1 MKPITAA
8 VITLGCRLNQ
18 ADSALLNDRLI
29 RLGFQ
34 IVSPDAS
41 SSPNLILVNSCTVT
55 ETAYK
60 KSKQALRSIRAENPQ
75 SFIVFTGCAADVS
88 KDELEQNQDIDL
100 VLTNEQKKNI
110 ETILPEYLALL
121 EKHDVPAAPKLAKG
135 VFAEQAQGVFPFRS
149 RAFIKVQE
157 GCNNSCSYCI
167 VPAARGPE
175 RSRDLKEITAE
186 FKKTVEDGFHEIV
199 LTGVNT
205 CHYKAGKVGM
215 PELIDR
221 LCEVPGDF
229 RIRLSSTE
237 PCDELFPIVDAMKRN
252 EGKVCEFLH
261 LPLQSGCDRILKA
274 MNRHCDTAKFAEYAA
289 YAREAVP
296 NLHLG
301 TDIIVGFPGET
312 ASDFEESLDFL
323 RKMNFANIHIFP
335 YSPRSGTPAAS
346 MPDKVQKPLVAERI
360 EQLKALKEE
369 CAQKFARSLVG
380 TTGAVLIETNCNKK
394 ELWDGWSGN
403 YVRTIVSSETDI
415 ARKLLRVFEG
425 EQGFHSAIHELESA
439 LYESA

>member
-8 VITLGCRLNQ
+8 VMTLGCRLNQ

-34 IVSPDAS
+34 IVPPDAS
-41 SSPNLILVNSCTVT
+41 SSPNLILINSCTVT
-55 ETAYK
+55 ETAYR

-121 EKHDVPAAPKLAKG
+121 EKREASAAPKLAKG
-135 VFAEQAQGVFPFRS
+135 IFAEQAQGVFPFRS

-157 GCNNSCSYCI
+157 GCNNRCTYCI

-175 RSRDLKEITAE
+175 RSRDLKEIIAE
-186 FKKTVEDGFHEIV
+186 FKKAVDDGFHEIV

-221 LCEVPGDF
+221 LCEIPGDF

-237 PCDELFPIVDAMKRN
+237 PCDELFPIIDAMKRN
-252 EGKVCEFLH
+252 AAKVCEFLH
-261 LPLQSGCDRILKA
+261 LPLQSGCDETLKA
-274 MNRHCDTAKFAEYAA
+274 MNRHYDTAKFAEYAA
-289 YAREAVP
+289 RAREAIP

-312 ASDFEESLDFL
+312 AEHFAQTLGFL
-323 RKMNFANIHIFP
+323 RKTEFANIHVFP
-335 YSPRSGTPAAS
+335 YSPRTGTPAAD
-346 MPDKVQKPLVAERI
+346 MPHKVQKNVVADRI

-369 CAQKFARSLVG
+369 CAQKFAKSLVG
-380 TTGAVLIETNCNKK
+380 TTGAVLIESNCNRKD
-394 ELWDGWSGN
+394 LWDGWSGN
-403 YVRTIVSSETDI
+403 YVRTVVSSDTDLS
-415 ARKLLRVFEG
+415 RKLLRVKFLRFLPVG
-425 EQGFHSAIHELESA
+425 A
-439 LYESA
+439 LFAEIINEPG

>member
-34 IVSPDAS
+34 IVPPDTS
-41 SSPNLILVNSCTVT
+41 SSPNLILINSCTVT

-100 VLTNEQKKNI
+100 VLVNEQKKDI

-121 EKHDVPAAPKLAKG
+121 EKHKAPAAPKLAKG

-149 RAFIKVQE
+149 RSFIKVQE

-167 VPAARGPE
+167 VPSARGPE
-175 RSRDLKEITAE
+175 RSRDMKEITAE
-186 FKKTVEDGFHEIV
+186 FKKAVADGFHEIV

-205 CHYKAGKVGM
+205 CHYKAGKTGM

-221 LCEVPGDF
+221 LCEIPGDF

-237 PCDELFPIVDAMKRN
+237 PCDELIPIVDAMKRN
-252 EGKVCEFLH
+252 AGKVCEFLH
-261 LPLQSGCDRILKA
+261 LPIQSGSDEILKA
-274 MNRHCDTAKFAEYAA
+274 MNRHCNTAKFAEYAA
-289 YAREAVP
+289 YARDAIP

-301 TDIIVGFPGET
+301 TDVIVGFPGET
-312 ASDFEESLDFL
+312 AANFEESLEFL
-323 RKMNFANIHIFP
+323 RKMDFANIHIFP
-335 YSPRSGTPAAS
+335 YSPRKGTPAAN
-346 MPDKVQKPLVAERI
+346 MPGKVQKPTVNERI

-369 CAQKFARSLVG
+369 CAQRFAKSLVG
-380 TTGAVLIETNCNKK
+380 TTGAVLIESSCNKK
-394 ELWDGWSGN
+394 DLWDGWSGN
-403 YVRTIVSSETDI
+403 YVRTIVTSEADI
-415 ARKLLRVFEG
+415 TRKLLPVKFLRLLPVG
-425 EQGFHSAIHELESA
+425 A
-439 LYESA
+439 LFAEIIGGND

>member
-100 VLTNEQKKNI
+100 VLTNEQKKDI
-110 ETILPEYLALL
+110 ETILPQYLALL
-121 EKHDVPAAPKLAKG
+121 EKREAPAAPKLAKG
-135 VFAEQAQGVFPFRS
+135 IFAEQAQGVFPFRS

-167 VPAARGPE
+167 VPTARGPE

-186 FKKTVEDGFHEIV
+186 FRKAVDDGFHEIV

-221 LCEVPGDF
+221 LCEIPGDF

-252 EGKVCEFLH
+252 AAKVCEFLH

-274 MNRHCDTAKFAEYAA
+274 MNRHCGTAKFAEYAA
-289 YAREAVP
+289 YAREAIP

-312 ASDFEESLDFL
+312 DADFAESLKFL
-323 RKMNFANIHIFP
+323 RKTDFANIHVFP
-335 YSPRSGTPAAS
+335 YSPRSGTPAADMS
-346 MPDKVQKPLVAERI
+346 DKVQKTVVADRI

-369 CAQKFARSLVG
+369 CAQKFAKSLVG

-403 YVRTIVSSETDI
+403 YVRTIVSSESDI
-415 ARKLLRVFEG
+415 ARKLLRVKFQRFLPVG
-425 EQGFHSAIHELESA
+425 A
-439 LYESA
+439 LFAEIINEPG

>member
-88 KDELEQNQDIDL
+88 KDELERNQDIDL

-110 ETILPEYLALL
+110 ETILPQYLALL
-121 EKHDVPAAPKLAKG
+121 EKRDAPAAPKLAKG

-157 GCNNSCSYCI
+157 GCNNECSYCI
-167 VPAARGPE
+167 VPTARGPE

-186 FKKTVEDGFHEIV
+186 FKKAVDDGFHEIV

-221 LCEVPGDF
+221 LCEIPGDF

-237 PCDELFPIVDAMKRN
+237 PCDELLPIVDAMKRN
-252 EGKVCEFLH
+252 AGKVCEFLH

-274 MNRHCDTAKFAEYAA
+274 MNRHCDSAKFAEYAA
-289 YAREAVP
+289 YAREAIP

-312 ASDFEESLDFL
+312 DKDFAESLDFL
-323 RKMNFANIHIFP
+323 RKTDFANIHIFP
-335 YSPRSGTPAAS
+335 YSPRSGTPAAD
-346 MPDKVQKPLVAERI
+346 MPNKVQKTAVAERI

-369 CAQKFARSLVG
+369 CATKFAKNLVG

-394 ELWDGWSGN
+394 DLWDGWSGN
-403 YVRTIVSSETDI
+403 YVRTIVSSESDI
-415 ARKLLRVFEG
+415 ARKLLRVKFLRFLPVG
-425 EQGFHSAIHELESA
+425 A
-439 LYESA
+439 LFAEIINGGD

>member
-88 KDELEQNQDIDL
+88 RDELEQNQDIDL
-100 VLTNEQKKNI
+100 VLTNEQKKDI
-110 ETILPEYLALL
+110 ESILPAYLALL
-121 EKHDVPAAPKLAKG
+121 QKRDVPAAPKLAKG
-135 VFAEQAQGVFPFRS
+135 IFAEQAQGVFPFRS

-186 FKKTVEDGFHEIV
+186 FRKAVSDGFHEIV

-215 PELIDR
+215 PELIDK
-221 LCEVPGDF
+221 LCGIPGDF

-237 PCDELFPIVDAMKRN
+237 PCDELLPIVDAMKRN
-252 EGKVCEFLH
+252 AGKVCEFLH

-289 YAREAVP
+289 YAREAIP

-312 ASDFEESLDFL
+312 AADFEESLAFL
-323 RKMNFANIHIFP
+323 RKMDFANIHIFP
-335 YSPRSGTPAAS
+335 YSPRKGTPAAD
-346 MPDKVQKPLVAERI
+346 MPQKIQKPVVAERA

-369 CAQKFARSLVG
+369 CAQKFAKSLVG
-380 TTGAVLIETNCNKK
+380 ATGAVLIESNCNRK

-403 YVRTIVSSETDI
+403 YVRTIVSSESDI
-415 ARKLLRVFEG
+415 SRRLLRVKFLKFLPVG
-425 EQGFHSAIHELESA
+425 A
-439 LYESA
+439 LFAEIISEPG

>member
-34 IVSPDAS
+34 IVPPDTS
-41 SSPNLILVNSCTVT
+41 SSPNLILINSCTVT

-100 VLTNEQKKNI
+100 VLINEQKKNI
-110 ETILPEYLALL
+110 EAILPEYLALL
-121 EKHDVPAAPKLAKG
+121 EKHDAPAAPKLAKG

-149 RAFIKVQE
+149 RSFIKVQE
-157 GCNNSCSYCI
+157 GCNNCCSYCI

-186 FKKTVEDGFHEIV
+186 FRRAVADGFHEIV

-205 CHYKAGKVGM
+205 CHYKAGKTGM

-221 LCEVPGDF
+221 LCEIPGDF

-237 PCDELFPIVDAMKRN
+237 PCDELIPIVDAMKRN
-252 EGKVCEFLH
+252 AGKVCEFLH
-261 LPLQSGCDRILKA
+261 LPIQSGSDGILTA
-274 MNRHCDTAKFAEYAA
+274 MNRHCNTAKFAEYAS
-289 YAREAVP
+289 YARDAIP

-301 TDIIVGFPGET
+301 TDVIVGFPGET
-312 ASDFEESLDFL
+312 AANFEESLEFL
-323 RKMNFANIHIFP
+323 RKMDFANIHIFP
-335 YSPRSGTPAAS
+335 YSARKGTPAAN
-346 MPDKVQKPLVAERI
+346 MPGKVQKPVVNERI
-360 EQLKALKEE
+360 ELLKALKEE
-369 CAQKFARSLVG
+369 CARKFAKSLVG
-380 TTGAVLIETNCNKK
+380 TTGAVLIESSCNKK
-394 ELWDGWSGN
+394 DLWDGWSGN
-403 YVRTIVSSETDI
+403 YVRTIVSSEEDI
-415 ARKLLRVFEG
+415 TRRLLPVKFLRLLPVG
-425 EQGFHSAIHELESA
+425 A
-439 LYESA
+439 LFAEIVGADD

>member
-88 KDELEQNQDIDL
+88 KDELERNQDIDL
-100 VLTNEQKKNI
+100 VLTNEQKKDI
-110 ETILPEYLALL
+110 ETILPQYLALL
-121 EKHDVPAAPKLAKG
+121 EKRDAPAAPKLAKG

-157 GCNNSCSYCI
+157 GCNNQCSYCI

-186 FKKTVEDGFHEIV
+186 FKKAVEDGFHEIV

-221 LCEVPGDF
+221 LCDIPGDF

-237 PCDELFPIVDAMKRN
+237 PCDELFPIVDSMKRN
-252 EGKVCEFLH
+252 AGKVCEFLH
-261 LPLQSGCDRILKA
+261 LPLQSGSDRILKA

-312 ASDFEESLDFL
+312 DADFAESLEFL

-346 MPDKVQKPLVAERI
+346 MPDKVQKTVVTERI

-369 CAQKFARSLVG
+369 CAQKFAKSLVG
-380 TTGAVLIETNCNKK
+380 STGAVLIETNCNKK

-403 YVRTIVSSETDI
+403 YVRTIVSSESDI
-415 ARKLLRVFEG
+415 SRKLLRVKFLRLLPVG
-425 EQGFHSAIHELESA
+425 A
-439 LYESA
+439 LFAEILNEPG

>member
-1 MKPITAA
+1 M
-8 VITLGCRLNQ
+8 TLGCRLNQ

-34 IVSPDAS
+34 IVPPDAS
-41 SSPNLILVNSCTVT
+41 SSPNLILINSCTVT

-88 KDELEQNQDIDL
+88 RDELEENQDIDL

-121 EKHDVPAAPKLAKG
+121 EKRETAPAPKLAKG
-135 VFAEQAQGVFPFRS
+135 IFAEQAQGVFPFRS

-157 GCNNSCSYCI
+157 GCNNNCSYCI
-167 VPAARGPE
+167 VPTARGPE

-186 FKKTVEDGFHEIV
+186 FKKAVDDGFHEIV

-205 CHYKAGKVGM
+205 CRYKTGKVGM

-221 LCEVPGDF
+221 LCGIPGDF

-237 PCDELFPIVDAMKRN
+237 PCDELIPIVDAMKRN
-252 EGKVCEFLH
+252 AAKVCEFLH

-274 MNRHCDTAKFAEYAA
+274 MNRHCDTAGFAAYAA
-289 YAREAVP
+289 YAREAIP

-312 ASDFEESLDFL
+312 DADFNESLEFL
-323 RKMNFANIHIFP
+323 RKMEFANIHVFP
-335 YSPRSGTPAAS
+335 YSPRTGTPAAD
-346 MPDKVQKPLVAERI
+346 MPNKVPKNVVADRI
-360 EQLKALKEE
+360 EQLKVLKEE
-369 CAQKFARSLVG
+369 CATKFAKSLVG
-380 TTGAVLIETNCNKK
+380 ATGAVLIETNCNKK

-403 YVRTIVSSETDI
+403 YVRTIVSSDTDI
-415 ARKLLRVFEG
+415 SRRLLQVKFLRFLPVGALFAEIIG
-425 EQGFHSAIHELESA
+425 EPG
-439 LYESA
+439 

>member
-88 KDELEQNQDIDL
+88 KDELERNQDIDL
-100 VLTNEQKKNI
+100 VLTNEQKKDI
-110 ETILPEYLALL
+110 ETILPQYLALL
-121 EKHDVPAAPKLAKG
+121 EKREAPAAPKLAKG
-135 VFAEQAQGVFPFRS
+135 IFAEQAQGVFPFRS

-167 VPAARGPE
+167 VPTARGPE

-186 FKKTVEDGFHEIV
+186 FKKAVGDGFQEIV

-221 LCEVPGDF
+221 LCEIPGDF

-252 EGKVCEFLH
+252 ADKVCEFLH
-261 LPLQSGCDRILKA
+261 LPLQSGCDRILKT
-274 MNRHCDTAKFAEYAA
+274 MNRHCGTAKFAEYAA
-289 YAREAVP
+289 YAREAIP

-312 ASDFEESLDFL
+312 DADFAESLAFL
-323 RKMNFANIHIFP
+323 RKTDFANIHVFP
-335 YSPRSGTPAAS
+335 YSPRSGTPAAD
-346 MPDKVQKPLVAERI
+346 MPDKVQKTVVADRI

-369 CAQKFARSLVG
+369 CAQKFAKSLVG

-403 YVRTIVSSETDI
+403 YVRTIVSSESDL
-415 ARKLLRVFEG
+415 ARKLLRVKFLKFLPVG
-425 EQGFHSAIHELESA
+425 A
-439 LYESA
+439 LFAEIISEPG

>member
-1 MKPITAA
+1 M
-8 VITLGCRLNQ
+8 TLGCRLNQ

-34 IVSPDAS
+34 IVPPDAS
-41 SSPNLILVNSCTVT
+41 SSPNLIFINSCTVT

-88 KDELEQNQDIDL
+88 RDELEQNQDIDL

-121 EKHDVPAAPKLAKG
+121 EKREVPATPKLAKG
-135 VFAEQAQGVFPFRS
+135 IFAEQAQGVFPFRS

-157 GCNNSCSYCI
+157 GCNNNCSYCI
-167 VPAARGPE
+167 VPTARGPE

-186 FKKTVEDGFHEIV
+186 FKKAVEDGFHEIV

-221 LCEVPGDF
+221 LCGIPGDF

-237 PCDELFPIVDAMKRN
+237 PCDEIFPIVDAMKRN
-252 EGKVCEFLH
+252 AAKVCEFLH
-261 LPLQSGCDRILKA
+261 LPVQSGCDAILKA

-289 YAREAVP
+289 YAREAIP

-301 TDIIVGFPGET
+301 TDVIVGFPGET
-312 ASDFEESLDFL
+312 AADFTETLEFL
-323 RKMNFANIHIFP
+323 RKMEFANIHIFP
-335 YSPRSGTPAAS
+335 YSPRSGTPAAE
-346 MPDKVQKPLVAERI
+346 MPHKVPKTAVADRI
-360 EQLKALKEE
+360 EQLKELKEE
-369 CAQKFARSLVG
+369 CAQKFAKSLVG
-380 TTGAVLIETNCNKK
+380 ATGAVLIESNCNKK
-394 ELWDGWSGN
+394 DLWDGWSGN
-403 YVRTIVSSETDI
+403 YVRTVVSSDADI
-415 ARKLLRVFEG
+415 SRKLLQVKFLRFLPVG
-425 EQGFHSAIHELESA
+425 A
-439 LYESA
+439 LFAEIIGGGD

>member
-34 IVSPDAS
+34 IVPPDAS
-41 SSPNLILVNSCTVT
+41 SSPNLILINSCTVT

-100 VLTNEQKKNI
+100 LLLNEQKKNI

-121 EKHDVPAAPKLAKG
+121 QKHDAPPAPKLAKG

-167 VPAARGPE
+167 VPAARGAE
-175 RSRDLKEITAE
+175 RSRDLKELTAE
-186 FKKTVEDGFHEIV
+186 FKKAVADGFHEIV

-205 CHYKAGKVGM
+205 CHYKAGKTEM

-221 LCEVPGDF
+221 LCEIPGDF

-237 PCDELFPIVDAMKRN
+237 PCDELIPMVDAMKRN
-252 EGKVCEFLH
+252 AGKVCEFLH
-261 LPLQSGCDRILKA
+261 LPLQSGCDRILAA

-289 YAREAVP
+289 YAREAIP

-312 ASDFEESLDFL
+312 DADFEESLAFL
-323 RKMNFANIHIFP
+323 RKMDFANIHIFP
-335 YSPRSGTPAAS
+335 YSPRKGTPAAKMS
-346 MPDKVQKPLVAERI
+346 GKVQKTTVAERI
-360 EQLKALKEE
+360 EQLKALKDE
-369 CAQKFARSLVG
+369 CAQKFAKSLVG
-380 TTGAVLIETNCNKK
+380 TTGAVLIESNCNKK

-403 YVRTIVSSETDI
+403 YVRTIVSSEEDI
-415 ARKLLRVFEG
+415 SRKLLQVKFLRFLPVG
-425 EQGFHSAIHELESA
+425 A
-439 LYESA
+439 LFAEIVGGGD

>member
-8 VITLGCRLNQ
+8 VMTLGCRLNQ

-34 IVSPDAS
+34 IVSPDAA

-88 KDELEQNQDIDL
+88 RDELEQNQDIDL
-100 VLTNEQKKNI
+100 VLTNEQKKDI
-110 ETILPEYLALL
+110 ETILPQYLALL
-121 EKHDVPAAPKLAKG
+121 EKRDAPAAPKLAKG
-135 VFAEQAQGVFPFRS
+135 IFAEQAQGVFPFRS

-167 VPAARGPE
+167 VPTARGPE
-175 RSRDLKEITAE
+175 RSRDLKEIAAE
-186 FKKTVEDGFHEIV
+186 FKKAVADGFQEIV

-221 LCEVPGDF
+221 LCEIPGDF

-252 EGKVCEFLH
+252 SAKVCEFLH

-289 YAREAVP
+289 YAREAIP

-312 ASDFEESLDFL
+312 EADFAESLGFL

-335 YSPRSGTPAAS
+335 YSPRSGTPAAD
-346 MPDKVQKPLVAERI
+346 MPDKVQKTVVADRI

-369 CAQKFARSLVG
+369 CAQKFAKSLVG

-403 YVRTIVSSETDI
+403 YVRTIVSSESDI
-415 ARKLLRVFEG
+415 ARKLLRVKFTRFLPVG
-425 EQGFHSAIHELESA
+425 A
-439 LYESA
+439 LFAEIISEPG

>member
-1 MKPITAA
+1 MKPITAT

-100 VLTNEQKKNI
+100 VLTNEQKKDI

-121 EKHDVPAAPKLAKG
+121 EKRDAPAAPKLAKG
-135 VFAEQAQGVFPFRS
+135 IFAEQAQGVFPFCS

-167 VPAARGPE
+167 VPTARGPE

-186 FKKTVEDGFHEIV
+186 FKKAVEDGFHEIV

-205 CHYKAGKVGM
+205 CHYKAGKVGT

-221 LCEVPGDF
+221 LCEIPGDF

-237 PCDELFPIVDAMKRN
+237 PCNELFPIVDAMKRN
-252 EGKVCEFLH
+252 TAKVCEFLH

-274 MNRHCDTAKFAEYAA
+274 MNRHCDIAKFAEYAA
-289 YAREAVP
+289 YAREAIP

-312 ASDFEESLDFL
+312 DADFDESLEFL

-335 YSPRSGTPAAS
+335 YSPRSGTPAAD
-346 MPDKVQKPLVAERI
+346 MPDKVQKPVVAERI
-360 EQLKALKEE
+360 EQLKSLKEE
-369 CAQKFARSLVG
+369 CAQKFAKSLVG

-403 YVRTIVSSETDI
+403 YVRTIVSSESDI
-415 ARKLLRVFEG
+415 ARKLLRVKFLRFLPVG
-425 EQGFHSAIHELESA
+425 A
-439 LYESA
+439 LFAEIINEPG

>member
-75 SFIVFTGCAADVS
+75 SFIVFTGCAADIS
-88 KDELEQNQDIDL
+88 KDELEKNQDIDL
-100 VLTNEQKKNI
+100 VLTNEQKKDI
-110 ETILPEYLALL
+110 ETILPGYLALL
-121 EKHDVPAAPKLAKG
+121 EKRDVPAAPKLAKG
-135 VFAEQAQGVFPFRS
+135 IFAEQARGVFPFRS

-157 GCNNSCSYCI
+157 GCNNQCSYCI

-186 FKKTVEDGFHEIV
+186 FKKAVEDGFHEIV

-221 LCEVPGDF
+221 LCDIPGDF

-237 PCDELFPIVDAMKRN
+237 PCDELFPIVDSMKRN
-252 EGKVCEFLH
+252 AGKVCEFLH
-261 LPLQSGCDRILKA
+261 LPLQSGSDRILKA

-312 ASDFEESLDFL
+312 DADFAESLEFL

-346 MPDKVQKPLVAERI
+346 MPDKVQKTVVTERI

-369 CAQKFARSLVG
+369 CAQKFAKSLVG
-380 TTGAVLIETNCNKK
+380 STGAVLIETNCNKK

-403 YVRTIVSSETDI
+403 YVRTIVSSESDI
-415 ARKLLRVFEG
+415 SRKLLRVKFLRLLPVG
-425 EQGFHSAIHELESA
+425 A
-439 LYESA
+439 LFAEILNEPG

>member
-34 IVSPDAS
+34 IVPPDAS
-41 SSPNLILVNSCTVT
+41 SSPNLILINSCTVT

-88 KDELEQNQDIDL
+88 RDELEQNQDIDL
-100 VLTNEQKKNI
+100 VLVNEQKKDI

-121 EKHDVPAAPKLAKG
+121 EKHDAPAAPKLAKG
-135 VFAEQAQGVFPFRS
+135 TFAEQAQGVFPFRS

-167 VPAARGPE
+167 VPTARGPE
-175 RSRDLKEITAE
+175 RSRDLKEIVAE
-186 FKKTVEDGFHEIV
+186 FRKAVDDGFHEIV

-205 CHYKAGKVGM
+205 CHYKAGKTGM

-221 LCEVPGDF
+221 LCEIPGDF

-237 PCDELFPIVDAMKRN
+237 PCDELIPIVDAMKRN
-252 EGKVCEFLH
+252 AGKVCEFLH
-261 LPLQSGCDRILKA
+261 LPLQSGSDAVLKA

-289 YAREAVP
+289 YAREEIA

-312 ASDFEESLDFL
+312 AVNFEESLGFL
-323 RKMNFANIHIFP
+323 RKMDFANIHIFP
-335 YSPRSGTPAAS
+335 YSPRTGTPAATMS
-346 MPDKVQKPLVAERI
+346 GKVQKTTVAERI
-360 EQLKALKEE
+360 EQLKELKEE
-369 CAQKFARSLVG
+369 CATKFAKSLVG
-380 TTGAVLIETNCNKK
+380 TTGAVLIETNCDKK

-403 YVRTIVSSETDI
+403 YVRTVVSSETDI
-415 ARKLLRVFEG
+415 SRRLLPVKFLRFLPVG
-425 EQGFHSAIHELESA
+425 A
-439 LYESA
+439 LFAEIISGND

>member
-8 VITLGCRLNQ
+8 VMTLGCRLNQ

-41 SSPNLILVNSCTVT
+41 SSPNLILINSCTVT

-100 VLTNEQKKNI
+100 VLTNEQKKDI
-110 ETILPEYLALL
+110 ESILPAYLALL
-121 EKHDVPAAPKLAKG
+121 EKRDVPAAPKLAKG
-135 VFAEQAQGVFPFRS
+135 IFAEQAQGVFPFRS

-157 GCNNSCSYCI
+157 GCNNNCSYCI

-175 RSRDLKEITAE
+175 RSRELKEIIAE
-186 FKKTVEDGFHEIV
+186 FKKAVSDGFQEIV

-215 PELIDR
+215 PGLIDK
-221 LCEVPGDF
+221 LCEIPGDF

-237 PCDELFPIVDAMKRN
+237 PCDELLPIVDAMKRN
-252 EGKVCEFLH
+252 AGKVCEFLH
-261 LPLQSGCDRILKA
+261 LPLQSGSDAILKA

-289 YAREAVP
+289 YAREAIP

-312 ASDFEESLDFL
+312 DAHFRESLAFL
-323 RKMNFANIHIFP
+323 REMDFANIHIFP
-335 YSPRSGTPAAS
+335 YSPRQGTPAAD
-346 MPDKVQKPLVAERI
+346 MPQKVQKTVVAERA

-369 CAQKFARSLVG
+369 CAQKFAKSLVG
-380 TTGAVLIETNCNKK
+380 STGAVLIESNCNKK

-415 ARKLLRVFEG
+415 SRKLLRVKFLRFLPVG
-425 EQGFHSAIHELESA
+425 A
-439 LYESA
+439 LFAEIINEPG

>member
-8 VITLGCRLNQ
+8 VMTLGCRLNQ

-34 IVSPDAS
+34 IVPPDAS
-41 SSPNLILVNSCTVT
+41 SSPNLILINSCTVT

-88 KDELEQNQDIDL
+88 RDELERNQDIDL

-121 EKHDVPAAPKLAKG
+121 EKRAVPAAPKLAKG
-135 VFAEQAQGVFPFRS
+135 IFAEQAQGVFPFRS

-167 VPAARGPE
+167 VPTARGPE
-175 RSRDLKEITAE
+175 RSRDLKEIVAE
-186 FKKTVEDGFHEIV
+186 FKKAVDDGFQEIV

-215 PELIDR
+215 PELIDK
-221 LCEVPGDF
+221 LCEIPGDF

-237 PCDELFPIVDAMKRN
+237 PCDEIFPIVDAMKRN
-252 EGKVCEFLH
+252 AAKVCEFLH
-261 LPLQSGCDRILKA
+261 LPVQSGCDAILKA

-289 YAREAVP
+289 YAREAIP

-301 TDIIVGFPGET
+301 TDVIVGFPGET
-312 ASDFEESLDFL
+312 AADFAETLEFL
-323 RKMNFANIHIFP
+323 RKMEFANIHIFP
-335 YSPRSGTPAAS
+335 YSPRSGTPAAD
-346 MPDKVQKPLVAERI
+346 MPRKVPKTAVTDRI
-360 EQLKALKEE
+360 EQLKELKEE
-369 CAQKFARSLVG
+369 CAQKFAKSLVG
-380 TTGAVLIETNCNKK
+380 ATGAVLIESNCNKK
-394 ELWDGWSGN
+394 DLWDGWSGN
-403 YVRTIVSSETDI
+403 YVRTVVSSDADI
-415 ARKLLRVFEG
+415 SRKLLQVKFLRFLPVG
-425 EQGFHSAIHELESA
+425 A
-439 LYESA
+439 LCAEIIGGND

>member
-121 EKHDVPAAPKLAKG
+121 EKREAPAVPKLAKG
-135 VFAEQAQGVFPFRS
+135 IFAEQAQGVFPFRS

-167 VPAARGPE
+167 VPTARGPE

-186 FKKTVEDGFHEIV
+186 FKKAVADGFQEIV

-221 LCEVPGDF
+221 LCDVPGDF

-237 PCDELFPIVDAMKRN
+237 PCDELFPIIDAMKRN
-252 EGKVCEFLH
+252 LGKVCEFLH

-274 MNRHCDTAKFAEYAA
+274 MNRHCDTARFAEYAA
-289 YAREAVP
+289 YAREAIP

-312 ASDFEESLDFL
+312 AADFEESLAFL
-323 RKMNFANIHIFP
+323 RKMDFANIHIFP
-335 YSPRSGTPAAS
+335 YSPRSGTPAAD
-346 MPDKVQKPLVAERI
+346 MPNKVQKTAVNDRI

-369 CAQKFARSLVG
+369 CAQKFAKSLVG
-380 TTGAVLIETNCNKK
+380 ATGAVLIETNCNKK

-403 YVRTIVSSETDI
+403 YVRTIVSSESDI
-415 ARKLLRVFEG
+415 ARKLLRVKFLRFLPIG
-425 EQGFHSAIHELESA
+425 A
-439 LYESA
+439 LFAEIINEPG

>member
-88 KDELEQNQDIDL
+88 RDELEQNQDIDL
-100 VLTNEQKKNI
+100 VLTNEQKKDI
-110 ETILPEYLALL
+110 EAILPEYLALL
-121 EKHDVPAAPKLAKG
+121 EKRDVPAAPKLAKG
-135 VFAEQAQGVFPFRS
+135 IFAEQAQGVFPFRS

-157 GCNNSCSYCI
+157 GCNNNCSYCI

-186 FKKTVEDGFHEIV
+186 FTKAVADGFHEIV

-221 LCEVPGDF
+221 LCGIPGDF

-237 PCDELFPIVDAMKRN
+237 PCDEIFPIVDAMNRN
-252 EGKVCEFLH
+252 AAKVCEFLH
-261 LPLQSGCDRILKA
+261 LPLQSGCDRILKK

-289 YAREAVP
+289 YAREAIP

-301 TDIIVGFPGET
+301 TDVIVGFPGET
-312 ASDFEESLDFL
+312 DADFEKSLAFL
-323 RKMNFANIHIFP
+323 RKMDFANIHVFP
-335 YSPRSGTPAAS
+335 YSPRSGTPAAD
-346 MPDKVQKPLVAERI
+346 MPDKVQKTVVADRI

-369 CAQKFARSLVG
+369 CAQKFAKGLVG

-403 YVRTIVSSETDI
+403 YVRTIVSSESDI
-415 ARKLLRVFEG
+415 SRRLLRVKFQRFLPVG
-425 EQGFHSAIHELESA
+425 A
-439 LYESA
+439 LFAEIIGDPG

>member
-100 VLTNEQKKNI
+100 VLTNEQKKDI
-110 ETILPEYLALL
+110 ETILPGYLALL
-121 EKHDVPAAPKLAKG
+121 EKRDVPAAPKLAKG
-135 VFAEQAQGVFPFRS
+135 IFAEQAQGVFPFRS

-157 GCNNSCSYCI
+157 GCNNRCSYCI

-186 FKKTVEDGFHEIV
+186 FKKAVEDGFHEIV

-221 LCEVPGDF
+221 LCDIPGDF

-252 EGKVCEFLH
+252 GAKVCEFLH

-289 YAREAVP
+289 YARKAVP

-312 ASDFEESLDFL
+312 DADFAESLEFL
-323 RKMNFANIHIFP
+323 RKTDFANIHIFP

-346 MPDKVQKPLVAERI
+346 MPNKVQKTVVTERI

-369 CAQKFARSLVG
+369 CAQKFAKSLVG
-380 TTGAVLIETNCNKK
+380 STGAVLIETNCNKK

-403 YVRTIVSSETDI
+403 YVRTIVSSEQDI
-415 ARKLLRVFEG
+415 SRKLIRVKFLRLLPVG
-425 EQGFHSAIHELESA
+425 A
-439 LYESA
+439 LFAEILNEPG